1 MSPQPQSEALPQE
14 PDFEI
19 QMKSLA
25 EEAQQFLGDRPGMGR
40 KSQPSLLEF
49 LRPLVQHMETLS
61 RAMTENTM
69 AVSRLEEAA
78 GAQAARLE
86 ETAGAQT
93 GLPRMISSIHDSIE
107 QKNRLSQ
114 KLFDA
119 LHDEL
124 RTYKDSFLLDLLHR
138 PIARDLITLF
148 DDLSELNRQTAT
160 FISEQEREN
169 AAGNGHGCPGLDR
182 MKTLATNMDHI
193 VHFVLEILARME
205 VHRVEPCTGKLDKQ
219 RQRVVSLELAATPEE
234 DFQISA
240 SLKPGFMWRERM
252 LRPEEV
258 VVKKWKET
266 AAPAGSLAVSQK

>member
-1 MSPQPQSEALPQE
+1 MSPQPHPETLLQE

-25 EEAQQFLGDRPGMGR
+25 EEAQQFLGDRPGAGR
-40 KSQPSLLEF
+40 KSSPSFLEF
-49 LRPLVQHMETLS
+49 LRPLVQHMESLS

-69 AVSRLEEAA
+69 AISRLEEAA

-86 ETAGAQT
+86 ETAGTQA

-114 KLFDA
+114 RLFDA

-124 RTYKDSFLLDLLHR
+124 RSYKDSFLLDVFHR

-148 DDLSELNRQTAT
+148 DDLSELHRQTT
-160 FISEQEREN
+160 TLISEQEHVTTP
-169 AAGNGHGCPGLDR
+169 GNGHGAHGLDR
-182 MKTLATNMDHI
+182 LKTIATNMDHI

-205 VHRVEPCTGKLDKQ
+205 IQRVEPCTGKLDKQ
-219 RQRVVSLELAATPEE
+219 RQRVVSLERAVTPEE
-234 DFQISA
+234 DLQISA
-240 SLKPGFMWRERM
+240 SLKPGFIWRERM

-266 AAPAGSLAVSQK
+266 TAPAGALMNSQK